1 MGMLIV
7 IFCAIALL
15 STAKSQTEDDFL
27 SKLTGRVQ
35 FGIKLA
41 SQLFGFDPSKGLL
54 NNLSFTL
61 QKLGKNGGSRGIKVR
76 RTFLIQDFCQ
86 IKFLF
91 NSLKFYFFV

>member
-41 SQLFGFDPSKGLL
+41 SQLFGFDPSKSLL
-54 NNLSFTL
+54 NSLSFTL
-61 QKLGKNGGSRGIKVR
+61 QKLGKNGGDRGLKVR
-76 RTFLIQDFCQ
+76 R
-86 IKFLF
+86 
-91 NSLKFYFFV
+91 FFF